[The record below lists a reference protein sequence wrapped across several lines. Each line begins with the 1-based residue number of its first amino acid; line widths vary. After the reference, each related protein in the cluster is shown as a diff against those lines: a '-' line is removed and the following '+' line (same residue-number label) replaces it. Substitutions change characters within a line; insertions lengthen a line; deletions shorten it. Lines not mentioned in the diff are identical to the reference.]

1 MHSTALP
8 EAPFTKLSKQASTT
22 KWFSSLKDTEISQKF
37 EPTTFESLVLFW
49 ILIKGADLK
58 QSAKHESK
66 KSLLMVS
73 FVSIWLVKYIPLE
86 KGPDHGT
93 KERFLLQFGTDR

>member
-8 EAPFTKLSKQASTT
+8 EAPFTKLSKHASTT
-22 KWFSSLKDTEISQKF
+22 KWFSSLKETAISQKF
-37 EPTTFESLVLFW
+37 EPITFDSFVLFW

-58 QSAKHESK
+58 HSAKHESK

-73 FVSIWLVKYIPLE
+73 FVSIWLVRYIPHE
-86 KGPDHGT
+86 KGPDNGT
-93 KERFLLQFGTDR
+93 KERFFVRFGKDW